1 MSKAFFVLDDGR
13 IFEGSSWAATGKTFG
28 EAVFQTGMTGY
39 QETLTDPSYHKQVV
53 VMTAPHIGNTGVNT
67 FDNES
72 KKYWVAG
79 FVVRNPSTLT
89 SNWRSEKDLE
99 AELIDQAIVGIQG
112 VDTRAITRHL
122 RDRGAMRVGIFS
134 GLDLSREEMVIEV
147 RKQPAMSGAYLSV
160 DVSTEST
167 YVVPAVGEKKFT
179 VAAIDLG
186 IKGATPRA
194 MAERGI
200 EVHVMPYNATL
211 DEILAI
217 KPDGV
222 FLSNGPG
229 DPATMTETI
238 ELVRAILAQ
247 EIPIFGICFG
257 HQILGRALGFE
268 TYKLQFGHR
277 GINQPVIDRKTGK
290 VEITAHNHGFALQA
304 PTDAGF
310 STVYGPGQ
318 VTHVSLND
326 GVVEGLELTERGA
339 FSVQYHPEAAAGP
352 HDAAYLFDRFVDLM
366 VQYPRKVEAL

>member
-1 MSKAFFVLDDGR
+1 MSQAFFVLDDGR
-13 IFEGSSWAATGKTFG
+13 IFQGHSWAATGKTFG

-53 VMTAPHIGNTGVNT
+53 VMTAPHIGNTGVNS

-72 KKYWVAG
+72 SKYWVAG
-79 FVVRNPSTLT
+79 FVVRNPSTVT
-89 SNWRSEKDLE
+89 SNWRSENDLE
-99 AELIDQAIVGIQG
+99 SELIKQGIVGIQG

-122 RDRGAMRVGIFS
+122 RDRGAMKVGIFS
-134 GLDLSREEMVIEV
+134 GLDLTREEMVIEV
-147 RKQPAMSGAYLSV
+147 RKQAEMTGSYLCA
-160 DVSTEST
+160 DVSTPET
-167 YVVPAVGEKKFT
+167 YVVPAIGAKKYT

-200 EVHVMPYNATL
+200 EVHVLPYNVTL

-217 KPDGV
+217 NPDGV

-238 ELVRAILAQ
+238 ELVRNLLL
-247 EIPIFGICFG
+247 EEVPIFGICFG

-277 GINQPVIDRKTGK
+277 GINQPVLDKRSGK
-290 VEITAHNHGFALQA
+290 VEITAHNHGFALKA
-304 PTDAGF
+304 PTDSGF
-310 STVYGPGQ
+310 STVYGLGE
-318 VTHVSLND
+318 VTHICLND
-326 GVVEGLELTERGA
+326 GVVEGIELLERGA

-352 HDAAYLFDRFVDLM
+352 HDAAYLFDQFVDM
-366 VQYPRKVEAL
+366 MNKYPRMVASK